1 MRAPRP
7 PGRLWKSSSSVLR
20 ARAQPGGTV
29 LCGSPPVQHG
39 SPGGGRHA
47 LFIAVERGCRNL
59 WCGDCAVARRG
70 RGPVASAAPTTTTEK
85 SLTLRSLVGLS

>member
-1 MRAPRP
+1 
-7 PGRLWKSSSSVLR
+7 
-20 ARAQPGGTV
+20 V